1 MLLNRKP
8 VERLNFLQ
16 IMELTDQYF
25 FNREISWLHF
35 NERVLQEALDSAT
48 PLLEQVKF
56 LGIYSNNRDEF
67 FRVRVATLKRM
78 IKLQDAE
85 PQPDPKYKIILDQVL
100 EMVANQ
106 EKLFTK
112 AYNKVTKELARNNI
126 NLVNEKQLTPIQGA
140 FVMQFYRDK
149 VRPNL
154 FPLMLSNVR
163 SSVSLQDASIYLTVR
178 LRKTIEPGVEE
189 YALIQVPTD
198 ITSRFL
204 TLPDDGNKSF
214 IILMDDV
221 IRYCLK
227 DIFAAFG
234 FDRFDS
240 YTIKFTRDSEL
251 EIDNDV
257 SKSFLELISVSVKKR
272 KHGEAVRFVYDN
284 SMPDDLLKI
293 LIKKL
298 DISKKDTIRGGGR
311 YHNFKDFMEF
321 PRVGHDKFRYP
332 PAPPLPHMSLINHN
346 SVFESIRKR
355 DIMLNFPYQ
364 SFQYIIDL
372 LREASIDPD
381 VRSIKMTFYRTT
393 RNSAAMNA
401 LINAARNG
409 KYVTVFMEIQA
420 RFDEEANIYWTR
432 RLQDEGIK
440 VIQTIPGYKVHAK
453 LILIRR
459 RENGDNKLYANVSTG
474 NYNETTAKVFS
485 DFSLLTCDPRICD
498 DVYNIFEL
506 LESKFILP
514 TFSTLIVS
522 PFNVREFFIE
532 MLEKEIQEA
541 HAGRDAWAIIKVNS
555 MVDRKAAS
563 KLYEASQ
570 QGVRIDLINRGICVI
585 QPGIPGFSDHINAFS
600 IVDKY
605 LEHSRVY
612 IFCNGGNPLY
622 FISSAD
628 WMPRNFDHRIEVVCP
643 IFDKDIQQELWD
655 VLHIQMR
662 DNIKSRYLGP
672 DKLNQYRVTGEVEK
686 HRAQFENYDYYKEKA
701 KTVYL

>member
-1 MLLNRKP
+1 MVN
-8 VERLNFLQ
+8 N
-16 IMELTDQYF
+16 DQYY

-78 IKLQDAE
+78 IKLQESEPIPDAR
-85 PQPDPKYKIILDQVL
+85 YKETLDQVL
-100 EMVANQ
+100 EIVSNQ

-112 AYNKVTKELARNNI
+112 AYRKVTRELAKNHI
-126 NLVNEKQLTPIQGA
+126 YLVNETQLTAIQGA

-154 FPLMLSNVR
+154 FPLMLHNVR
-163 SSVSLQDASIYLTVR
+163 SSLSLQDASIYLTVR
-178 LRKTIEPGVEE
+178 LRKTGDPEAEE

-198 ITSRFL
+198 ITGRFL
-204 TLPDDGNKSF
+204 ALPDDAGKSY

-234 FDRFDS
+234 YDRFDS
-240 YTIKFTRDSEL
+240 YTLKFTRDAEL

-284 SMPDDLLKI
+284 TMPDDLLKI

-298 DISKKDTIRGGGR
+298 NISRKDTIRGGGR

-321 PRVGHDKFRYP
+321 PRVGNDRLRYP
-332 PAPPLPHMSLINHN
+332 PAPPVPHRDLMHHYSM
-346 SVFESIRKR
+346 FGAIRQR

-432 RLQDEGIK
+432 KLQDEGVK

-474 NYNETTAKVFS
+474 NYNEATARVFS
-485 DFSLLTCDPRICD
+485 DFSLLTCDTRICD

-514 TFSTLIVS
+514 TFQTLIVS
-522 PFNVREFFIE
+522 PFRVREFFIE
-532 MLEKEIQEA
+532 MLEKEIQAAQNGQE
-541 HAGRDAWAIIKVNS
+541 AWAIIKVNS
-555 MVDRKAAS
+555 MVDRKVAS

-570 QGVRIDLINRGICVI
+570 KGVHIDLINRGICVI
-585 QPGIPGFSDHINAFS
+585 KPGIPGISDNIDGLS
-600 IVDKY
+600 IVDKF

-612 IFCNGGNPLY
+612 VFCNNGDPQY

-643 IFDKDIQQELWD
+643 VFDKDIRQELWD

-662 DNIKSRYLGP
+662 DNVKSRYLGP
-672 DKLNQYRVTGEVEK
+672 DNLNQYRVTDDPAK
-686 HRAQFENYDYYKEKA
+686 HRAQYEIYDYYKEKV
-701 KTVYL
+701 KLKYL

>member
-1 MLLNRKP
+1 
-8 VERLNFLQ
+8 
-16 IMELTDQYF
+16 MEESNQYF

-35 NERVLQEALDSAT
+35 NERVLQEALDTAT

-78 IKLQDAE
+78 IKLQE
-85 PQPDPKYKIILDQVL
+85 TELVPDPKYKNILEQVL
-100 EMVANQ
+100 EIVSSQ

-112 AYNKVTKELARNNI
+112 AYTKVTKELARHNI
-126 NLVNEKQLTPIQGA
+126 NLIDETELTAIQGA

-154 FPLMLSNVR
+154 FPLMLNGGKSAF
-163 SSVSLQDASIYLTVR
+163 SLQDASIYLTIR
-178 LRKTIEPGVEE
+178 LRKSFDPEAEE
-189 YALIQVPTD
+189 YALIEVPTD
-198 ITSRFL
+198 VTGRFL
-204 TLPDDGNKSF
+204 SLPDHGNKSF

-221 IRYCLK
+221 IRYCLQ
-227 DIFAAFG
+227 DIFSAFG
-234 FDRFDS
+234 YDQFDT

-257 SKSFLELISVSVKKR
+257 SKSFLELLSESVKKR
-272 KHGEAVRFVYDN
+272 KTGEAVRFVYDN
-284 SMPDDLLKI
+284 SMPDDLLK
-293 LIKKL
+293 LLTKKL
-298 DISKKDTIRGGGR
+298 SISKKDTMRGGGR

-321 PRVGHDKFRYP
+321 PRVGHDRLHYP
-332 PAPPLPHMSLINHN
+332 PAPPLPHKDVHEHHSM
-346 SVFESIRKR
+346 FEAIRRK
-355 DIMLNFPYQ
+355 DILLNFPYQ
-364 SFQYIIDL
+364 SFQNIIDL
-372 LREASIDPD
+372 LREASIDPE
-381 VRSIKMTFYRTT
+381 VRSIKMVFYRTT
-393 RNSAAMNA
+393 RNSASMNA

-420 RFDEEANIYWTR
+420 RFDEEANIYWTQ
-432 RLQDEGIK
+432 RLQEEGVK

-453 LILIRR
+453 MILIRR
-459 RENGDNKLYANVSTG
+459 REYGANRLYANVSTG

-485 DFSLLTCDPRICD
+485 DFSLLTCEKRICD

-514 TFSTLIVS
+514 TFKTLIVS
-522 PFNVREFFIE
+522 PFQVRESFMG
-532 MLEKEIQEA
+532 MLDKEIEQA
-541 HAGRDAWAIIKVNS
+541 KAGKEAWAIIKLNS
-555 MVDRKAAS
+555 IVDRIIAA

-570 QGVRIDLINRGICVI
+570 AGVRIDLINRGICVI
-585 QPGIPGFSDHINAFS
+585 KPGVPGISENIHAFS

-612 IFCNGGNPLY
+612 VFCNGGSPRY

-643 IFDKDIQQELWD
+643 IFDKEIQKTLWD

-662 DNIKSRYLGP
+662 DNVKSRYLGP
-672 DKLNQYRVTGEVEK
+672 ENLNQYRKTAETEK
-686 HRAQFENYDYYKEKA
+686 HRAQFEIYDYYKQLEF
-701 KTVYL
+701 

>member
-1 MLLNRKP
+1 MDDTN
-8 VERLNFLQ
+8 
-16 IMELTDQYF
+16 QYF

-35 NERVLQEALDSAT
+35 NERVLQEAMDSAT

-78 IKLQDAE
+78 IKLQETE
-85 PQPDPKYKIILDQVL
+85 PVPDPRYKMVLDQVL
-100 EMVANQ
+100 DIVSNQ

-112 AYNKVTKELARNNI
+112 AYSKVNKELAKNNI
-126 NLVNEKQLTPIQGA
+126 YILNEKQINPIQGA
-140 FVMQFYRDK
+140 YIMQFYRDK

-154 FPLMLSNVR
+154 FPLMLNNVR
-163 SSVSLQDASIYLTVR
+163 SSLSLQDASIYLTVR
-178 LRKTIEPGVEE
+178 LRSTSEPENEE

-198 ITSRFL
+198 VTGRFL
-204 TLPDDGNKSF
+204 VLPEVENKSF

-227 DIFAAFG
+227 DIFSPFG
-234 FDRFDS
+234 YDRFDS
-240 YTIKFTRDSEL
+240 YTIKFTRDAEL

-272 KHGEAVRFVYDN
+272 KLGEAVRFVYDD
-284 SMPDDLLKI
+284 SMPEDLLKI
-293 LIKKL
+293 LTKKL
-298 DISKKDTIRGGGR
+298 NISKKDTIRGGGR
-311 YHNFKDFMEF
+311 YHNFKDFMDF
-321 PRVGHDKFRYP
+321 PRVGSDKLYYP
-332 PAPPLPHMSLINHN
+332 PAPPVPHISLLDHK
-346 SVFESIRKR
+346 SMFETIRNK
-355 DIMLNFPYQ
+355 DILLNFPYQ
-364 SFQYIIDL
+364 SFQYIIDF
-372 LREASIDPD
+372 LREASIDPS

-432 RLQDEGIK
+432 RLQDEGVK

-459 RENGDNKLYANVSTG
+459 RENGDNKFYANVSTG
-474 NYNETTAKVFS
+474 NYNESTARVFS
-485 DFSLLTCDPRICD
+485 DFSLLTSNSRICD

-522 PFNVREFFIE
+522 PFNLREFFME
-532 MLEKEIQEA
+532 MLDHEIQQA
-541 HAGRDAWAIIKVNS
+541 ISGREAWAILKVNS
-555 MVDRKAAS
+555 LVDRKIAE

-570 QGVRIDLINRGICVI
+570 AGVRIDLINRGICVI
-585 QPGIPGFSDHINAFS
+585 KPGVPGSSENINAFS

-605 LEHSRVY
+605 LEHSRAYVY
-612 IFCNGGNPLY
+612 CNRGNPLFY
-622 FISSAD
+622 ISSAD
-628 WMPRNFDHRIEVVCP
+628 WMPRNFDHRIEVLCP
-643 IFDKDIQQELWD
+643 IFDKDIQNDLWE

-662 DNIKSRYLGP
+662 DNIKSRYLAP
-672 DKLNQYRVTGEVEK
+672 DKLNQYRVSGDPQV
-686 HRAQFENYDYYKEKA
+686 HRAQFEIYDYYKEKL
-701 KTVYL
+701 KLQKS

>member
-1 MLLNRKP
+1 
-8 VERLNFLQ
+8 
-16 IMELTDQYF
+16 MELNDQYF

-35 NERVLQEALDSAT
+35 NERVLQEAIDPAT

-78 IKLQDAE
+78 IKLEQNE
-85 PQPDPKYKIILDQVL
+85 TVPDLKYKVILDEVL
-100 EMVANQ
+100 EIVGGQ
-106 EKLFTK
+106 EKLFIK
-112 AYNKVTKELARNNI
+112 AYNKVVRELARNDI
-126 NLVNEKQLTPIQGA
+126 YIINEKQVTPEQGE
-140 FVMQFYRDK
+140 FITQFYKEK

-154 FPLMLSNVR
+154 FPLMLGNVR
-163 SSVSLQDASIYLTVR
+163 SSLSLQDASIYLTVI
-178 LRKTIEPGVEE
+178 LKKSAEPTVED
-189 YALIQVPTD
+189 YALIQVPSD
-198 ITSRFL
+198 INGRFL
-204 TLPDDGNKSF
+204 VLPMDGRKSF
-214 IILMDDV
+214 IILLDDV

-227 DIFAAFG
+227 DIFSAFG
-234 FDRFDS
+234 YDRFES
-240 YTIKFTRDSEL
+240 YTIKFTRDAEL

-272 KHGEAVRFVYDN
+272 KLGEAVRFVYDN
-284 SMPDDLLKI
+284 TMPDDLLKI

-298 DISKKDTIRGGGR
+298 NIAKKDTIRGGGR
-311 YHNFKDFMEF
+311 YHNFKDFMDF
-321 PRVGHDKFRYP
+321 PRIGDEKLRYP
-332 PAPPLPHMSLINHN
+332 PAPPVPHRDLVNQPSM
-346 SVFESIRKR
+346 FKAIRRK
-355 DIMLNFPYQ
+355 DIMLFFPYQ

-459 RENGDNKLYANVSTG
+459 RENGQNRLYANVSTG

-514 TFSTLIVS
+514 TFKNLIVS
-522 PFNVREFFIE
+522 PFNIRGFFID
-532 MLEKEIQEA
+532 MLDREIQNAKKGLE
-541 HAGRDAWAIIKVNS
+541 AWAIIKLNS
-555 MVDRKAAS
+555 LVDRRAAA
-563 KLYEASQ
+563 KLYEAARA
-570 QGVRIDLINRGICVI
+570 GVQINLINRGICVI
-585 QPGIPGFSDHINAFS
+585 KPGMPGVSLNINAFS

-612 IFCNGGNPLY
+612 IFCNGGYPEY

-643 IFDKDIQQELWD
+643 IYDTGIQQELMD
-655 VLHIQMR
+655 VLKIQMQ
-662 DNIKSRYLGP
+662 DNTKSRYLGP
-672 DKLNQYRVTGEVEK
+672 EQLNRYRTTDDPVK
-686 HRAQFENYDYYKEKA
+686 HRAQFEIYDYYHKKVKIKPHGQPGKSKSNCKEG
-701 KTVYL
+701 

>member
-1 MLLNRKP
+1 
-8 VERLNFLQ
+8 
-16 IMELTDQYF
+16 MELTDQYF

-35 NERVLQEALDSAT
+35 NERVLQEAMDAAT

-85 PQPDPKYKIILDQVL
+85 PVPDYKYKVILGQVL
-100 EMVANQ
+100 EIVSEQ
-106 EKLFTK
+106 EKLFLK
-112 AYNKVTKELARNNI
+112 AYKKVAKDLAKNNI
-126 NLVNEKQLTPIQGA
+126 HLVNEKQLTPIQGA
-140 FVMQFYRDK
+140 FVMQYYRDK

-154 FPLMLSNVR
+154 FPLMLNNVR
-163 SSVSLQDASIYLTVR
+163 SSLSLQDASIYLTVR
-178 LRKTIEPGVEE
+178 LRKTGNPEAEE

-198 ITSRFL
+198 VTGRFL
-204 TLPDDGNKSF
+204 TLPDDGEKSF
-214 IILMDDV
+214 VMLMDDV

-234 FDRFDS
+234 YDQFDS
-240 YTIKFTRDSEL
+240 YTLKFTRDAEL

-284 SMPDDLLKI
+284 KMPDDLLKI

-298 DISKKDTIRGGGR
+298 NISRKDTIRGGGR

-321 PRVGHDKFRYP
+321 PRVGHEKLCYP
-332 PAPPLPHMSLINHN
+332 PAPPLPNISLVGLHSMFNA
-346 SVFESIRKR
+346 IRKK
-355 DIMLNFPYQ
+355 DIILNFPYQ

-432 RLQDEGIK
+432 KLQDEGIK

-459 RENGDNKLYANVSTG
+459 RENGNNQLYANVSTG

-514 TFSTLIVS
+514 TFQTLIVS
-522 PFNVREFFIE
+522 PFRVREFFIE
-532 MLEKEIQEA
+532 LLEKEIKTAKDGHE
-541 HAGRDAWAIIKVNS
+541 AWAIIKVNS

-570 QGVRIDLINRGICVI
+570 KGVRINLINRGICVI
-585 QPGIPGFSDHINAFS
+585 KPGIQGVSDNINAFS

-605 LEHSRVY
+605 LEH
-612 IFCNGGNPLY
+612 
-622 FISSAD
+622 
-628 WMPRNFDHRIEVVCP
+628 
-643 IFDKDIQQELWD
+643 
-655 VLHIQMR
+655 
-662 DNIKSRYLGP
+662 
-672 DKLNQYRVTGEVEK
+672 
-686 HRAQFENYDYYKEKA
+686 
-701 KTVYL
+701 

>member
-1 MLLNRKP
+1 MDESN
-8 VERLNFLQ
+8 E
-16 IMELTDQYF
+16 YY

-35 NERVLQEALDSAT
+35 NERVLQEAIDTAT

-78 IKLQDAE
+78 IKLQETE
-85 PQPDPKYKIILDQVL
+85 PVPDPKYKSILEQVL
-100 EMVANQ
+100 EIVSTQ

-112 AYNKVTKELARNNI
+112 AYLKVTKELARHNI
-126 NLVNEKQLTPIQGA
+126 HLVNEKQLSPIHGA
-140 FVMQFYRDK
+140 YVMQFYRDK

-154 FPLMLSNVR
+154 FPLMLNNVR
-163 SSVSLQDASIYLTVR
+163 SSLSLQDASIYLTVR
-178 LRKTIEPGVEE
+178 LRKTSEPEDEE

-198 ITSRFL
+198 ATGRFL

-227 DIFAAFG
+227 DIFSAFG
-234 FDRFDS
+234 YDRFDS

-272 KHGEAVRFVYDN
+272 KLGEAVRFVYDN

-293 LIKKL
+293 LTKKL
-298 DISKKDTIRGGGR
+298 NISKKDTIRGGGR

-321 PRVGHDKFRYP
+321 PRVGNDKLRYP
-332 PAPPLPHMSLINHN
+332 PAPPVPHRDLAEHYSM
-346 SVFESIRKR
+346 FEAIRKK

-432 RLQDEGIK
+432 KLQDEGIK

-459 RENGDNKLYANVSTG
+459 RENGGNQLYANISTG

-514 TFSTLIVS
+514 TFRNLIVS
-522 PFNVREFFIE
+522 PFSVREFFIE
-532 MLEKEIQEA
+532 MLDKEIQNVQKGKEA
-541 HAGRDAWAIIKVNS
+541 WVIIKLNS
-555 MVDRKAAS
+555 LVDRRAAA

-570 QGVRIDLINRGICVI
+570 AGVRINLINRGICVI
-585 QPGIPGFSDHINAFS
+585 KPGIPGISDNINAFS
-600 IVDKY
+600 IVDKF

-612 IFCNGGNPLY
+612 VFCNGGDPLY
-622 FISSAD
+622 YISSAD

-643 IFDKDIQQELWD
+643 VYDKMIQQELWD

-672 DKLNQYRVTGEVEK
+672 DNPNQYRVTGDPEP
-686 HRAQFENYDYYKEKA
+686 HRAQFEIYDYYNDIAKLRQNEESSTEKHD
-701 KTVYL
+701 

>member
-1 MLLNRKP
+1 
-8 VERLNFLQ
+8 
-16 IMELTDQYF
+16 MELSDQYY

-35 NERVLQEALDSAT
+35 NERVLQEAMDSAT

-78 IKLQDAE
+78 IKLQETEAV
-85 PQPDPKYKIILDQVL
+85 PDPKYAAVLNEVL
-100 EMVANQ
+100 EIVSIQ
-106 EKLFTK
+106 EKLFLK
-112 AYNKVTKELARNNI
+112 AFKKVSRDLAKNKIHL
-126 NLVNEKQLTPIQGA
+126 LNEKQLTAIQGA
-140 FVMQFYRDK
+140 YVMQFYRDK
-149 VRPNL
+149 IRPNL
-154 FPLMLSNVR
+154 FPLMLNNVR
-163 SSVSLQDASIYLTVR
+163 SSLSLQDASIYLTVR
-178 LRKTIEPGVEE
+178 LRRTHEPEHEE

-198 ITSRFL
+198 VTGRFL
-204 TLPDDGNKSF
+204 VLPADGDKNF

-221 IRYCLK
+221 IRYCLS

-234 FDRFDS
+234 YDRFDS
-240 YTIKFTRDSEL
+240 FTIKFTRDAEL

-284 SMPDDLLKI
+284 TMPDDLLKM
-293 LIKKL
+293 LTKKL
-298 DISKKDTIRGGGR
+298 NISKKDTIRGGGR
-311 YHNFKDFMEF
+311 YHNFKDFMDF
-321 PRVGHDKFRYP
+321 PVVGIDRLRYP
-332 PAPPLPHMSLINHN
+332 PAPPVPHKRLLNHH
-346 SVFESIRKR
+346 SMFEAIRKH

-381 VRSIKMTFYRTT
+381 VRSIKMTFYRTA

-432 RLQDEGIK
+432 KLQDEGIK

-459 RENGDNKLYANVSTG
+459 KENGSNRLYANVSTG
-474 NYNETTAKVFS
+474 NYNEATAKVFS

-498 DVYNIFEL
+498 DAYNLFEL

-514 TFSTLIVS
+514 TFKNLIVS

-532 MLEKEIQEA
+532 KLDQEIKAAQKGME
-541 HAGRDAWAIIKVNS
+541 AWAIIKVNS
-555 MVDRKAAS
+555 MVDKKATG

-570 QGVRIDLINRGICVI
+570 AGVKIDLINRGICVI
-585 QPGIPGFSDHINAFS
+585 QPGIPGISENINGFS

-612 IFCNGGNPLY
+612 IFCNGGNPQY

-643 IFDKDIQQELWD
+643 VYDKEIQKELMD
-655 VLHIQMR
+655 VLNIQMK
-662 DNIKSRYLGP
+662 DNVKSRYLGP
-672 DKLNQYRVTGEVEK
+672 DNLNQYRSTEDPVQ
-686 HRAQFENYDYYKEKA
+686 HRAQFEIYDYYKEIA
-701 KTVYL
+701 KTAYL